1 MGVSQNDRSV
11 ATAAPDNTGE
21 MPIPNLSTFMNC
33 KMARDATASEVDVVI
48 SGVPFDL
55 TTTGR
60 PGARFGPESIRQ
72 MSAHLAWEICRW
84 PWNFHVFDV
93 LNVVDCGDLDFNPAE
108 RDQMVARLQQHAHKI
123 LAADNTMLTF
133 GGDHF
138 ITLPLL
144 REHAQKHGPVAL
156 IHFDAHT
163 DTERQ
168 PDQYHH
174 GTHLFHAVN
183 EGIIDVP
190 QSVQIGVRTEYIR
203 DGHGFTVLD
212 AGWVA
217 DRDVGEVLNKIKR
230 VVGRHPAYVS
240 FDVDCLD
247 PAFAPGTGT
256 PVIGGLST
264 DSALKIIRGLTG
276 CNLIG
281 MDVVEVSPPYDHG
294 EITALAAATL
304 GLEFLYVLA
313 DNRRQDQKALKEGI

>member
-1 MGVSQNDRSV
+1 MSQTDRPESSI
-11 ATAAPDNTGE
+11 APESPGE
-21 MPIPNLSTFMNC
+21 MPIPKLSTFMNC
-33 KMARDATASEVDVVI
+33 KMAWDVTAPDVDVVI

-60 PGARFGPESIRQ
+60 PGARFGPGSIRR
-72 MSAHLAWEICRW
+72 MSEHLAWEICRW

-93 LNVVDCGDLDFNPAE
+93 LNVVDCGDLDFHPAE
-108 RDQMVARLQQHAHKI
+108 RDQMVDQLQEYAGRI
-123 LAADNTMLTF
+123 LAAGKTMLTF

-183 EGIIDVP
+183 EGVIDV
-190 QSVQIGVRTEYIR
+190 QRSVQIGVRTEYIR
-203 DGHGFTVLD
+203 ADHGFTVLD

-217 DRDVGEVLNKIKR
+217 DRGVGEVLNEIKR
-230 VVGRHPAYVS
+230 VVGSQPAYVS

-256 PVIGGLST
+256 PAVGGLST
-264 DSALKIIRGLTG
+264 DSALKIIRGLVG
-276 CNLIG
+276 CHLIG
-281 MDVVEVSPPYDHG
+281 MDIVEVSPPYDHG

-304 GLEFLYVLA
+304 GLELLYVLA
-313 DNRRQDQKALKEGI
+313 ANRRQDPSVLKEGI

>member
-1 MGVSQNDRSV
+1 MSPMDRPESP
-11 ATAAPDNTGE
+11 AASEDTRKIS
-21 MPIPNLSTFMNC
+21 IPNFPTFMNC
-33 KMARDATASEVDVVI
+33 KIPRDVTAPDVDVVI

-60 PGARFGPESIRQ
+60 PGARFGPGKIRR
-72 MSAHLAWEICRW
+72 MSEHLAWEIYRW

-93 LNVVDCGDLDFNPAE
+93 LEIVDCGDLYFQPVE
-108 RDQMVARLQQHAHKI
+108 REQMVSQLQQHAYRI
-123 LAADNTMLTF
+123 LAADKTMLTF

-144 REHAQKHGPVAL
+144 REHAKKHGPVAL
-156 IHFDAHT
+156 IQFDAHT

-183 EGIIDVP
+183 EGIVAA
-190 QSVQIGVRTEYIR
+190 QRSVQIGVRTEYIR
-203 DGHGFTVLD
+203 ADHEFTVLD

-217 DRDVGEVLNKIKR
+217 DHSAGEVLNEIKR
-230 VVGRHPAYVS
+230 VVGSRPVYVT

-256 PVIGGLST
+256 PAVGGLST
-264 DSALKIIRGLTG
+264 ESALKIIRGLVG
-276 CNLIG
+276 CHLIG
-281 MDVVEVSPPYDHG
+281 MDIVEVSPPYDHG

-304 GLEFLYVLA
+304 GLELLYVLA
-313 DNRRQDQKALKEGI
+313 ANRRQNGKVLKEGI

>member
-1 MGVSQNDRSV
+1 
-11 ATAAPDNTGE
+11 
-21 MPIPNLSTFMNC
+21 
-33 KMARDATASEVDVVI
+33 
-48 SGVPFDL
+48 
-55 TTTGR
+55 
-60 PGARFGPESIRQ
+60 

-93 LNVVDCGDLDFNPAE
+93 LDVVDCGDLDFHPAE
-108 RDQMVARLQQHAHKI
+108 RDQMVAQLQEHARRI
-123 LAADNTMLTF
+123 LTADKTMLTF

-138 ITLPLL
+138 ITLLLL

-183 EGIIDVP
+183 EGLIDVP
-190 QSVQIGVRTEYIR
+190 QSVQIGVRTEYLQA
-203 DGHGFTVLD
+203 DHGFTVLD

-217 DRDVGEVLNKIKR
+217 DCGVGAVLTEIKR
-230 VVGRHPAYVS
+230 VVGSHPAYVS

-256 PVIGGLST
+256 PAVGGLST
-264 DSALKIIRGLTG
+264 DSALKIIRGLAG
-276 CNLIG
+276 CHLIG
-281 MDVVEVSPPYDHG
+281 MDIVEVSPPYDHG

-304 GLEFLYVLA
+304 GLELLYVLA
-313 DNRRQDQKALKEGI
+313 ANRRENGMVPKEGA